1 MFCIF
6 LNESHSIIG
15 LANVDCD
22 GLQKGLIF
30 MFLRN
35 NRKEKIFPKKIFE
48 LNHQRISVDMFGCV
62 QHLEWLQNSDVNP
75 QGLP

>member
-1 MFCIF
+1 MTFE
-6 LNESHSIIG
+6 LY
-15 LANVDCD
+15 VDCD

-48 LNHQRISVDMFGCV
+48 LNHQRISADMFGCV
-62 QHLEWLQNSDVNP
+62 QHLEWLQNSGVNP